1 MAIDND
7 ISQEQEMLDSIV
19 QEANNVLAR
28 MDAVKTRFEQAG
40 DTIER
45 LNTALAQARELVATT
60 AGNVEDTVN
69 SAMDNIRDRLEA
81 CSNKHS
87 EFFEQINT
95 WTQSLGE
102 AQSNFDQS
110 AQATQ
115 EALANS
121 KSIAEQLLEKVQQ
134 TASDFQST
142 AQDCVNDATEHVSN
156 LADRYASEAQ
166 PAMDEFDDFLDNLR
180 QEAESFVDDA
190 GSQLENL
197 QNEADNVMHEQL
209 INPVSEHVGDAIE
222 FLGNLGSQGIDG
234 AIQAILAQ
242 GREALEQGVNSA
254 IDELLQAVGSGIDQV
269 IESIHKSGD
278 DNELMREALRP
289 IFDVIEE
296 LIGPIEETMGNVN
309 SIAGAVGYEA

>member
-7 ISQEQEMLDSIV
+7 VSQEQEMLDSIV

-45 LNTALAQARELVATT
+45 LNSALAQARELVAAT
-60 AGNVEDTVN
+60 ASNVEDTVN
-69 SAMDNIRDRLEA
+69 STMDNIRDRLDA
-81 CSNKHS
+81 CEGKHND
-87 EFFEQINT
+87 FFEQINT
-95 WTQSLGE
+95 WTQALGE

-115 EALANS
+115 TALENS
-121 KSIAEQLLEKVQQ
+121 KSVAEQLLEKVQQ

-142 AQDCVNDATEHVSN
+142 AQDCVSDTTEHASN
-156 LADRYASEAQ
+156 LAQRFAAEAQ
-166 PAMDEFDDFLDNLR
+166 PAMDEFDGFLDNLR
-180 QEAESFVDDA
+180 QQAETFVTDT
-190 GSQLENL
+190 GNQLESL
-197 QNEADNVMHEQL
+197 QNQADNTMHEQL

-222 FLGNLGSQGIDG
+222 FLGNLGSQGVDG

-242 GREALEQGVNSA
+242 GRETLEQGVNGA

-269 IESIHKSGD
+269 IESIHKAGD

-309 SIAGAVGYEA
+309 SIAAAVGYDA